1 MSSSDYTDEDS
12 PRWPQVPQAH
22 TDWVKADQSGGCW
35 LRLVLRSPISC
46 AARQKWQWLN
56 QSVLA
61 ILGSFSTITSTM
73 QHYMAN
79 TKHSGMREKWKHITS
94 QTLLL
99 RSTSRRKY
107 LSKAAVKT
115 SSFIGS
121 SRAQPACSRF
131 SMWTWNF
138 ATNVNAHDH
147 WPG

>member
-61 ILGSFSTITSTM
+61 ILGSFSTLTSTM

-79 TKHSGMREKWKHITS
+79 TKHSGMRERKMKAHHQSNLVIEKHF
-94 QTLLL
+94 QTQVSL
-99 RSTSRRKY
+99 K
-107 LSKAAVKT
+107 
-115 SSFIGS
+115 GG
-121 SRAQPACSRF
+121 C
-131 SMWTWNF
+131 
-138 ATNVNAHDH
+138 
-147 WPG
+147 